1 MSEVKEIVLFNKI
14 KSGLESIKEQGNFL
28 PDMTT
33 DEGYKASKDYVLKVT
48 TKART
53 RLESARKDAKDYWIK
68 GGKEL
73 DAEAKSILSKLVG
86 YEKSHMEAYKK
97 RDTDK
102 KLKKETFENEL
113 QVKIDFFSGFLIDL
127 SDFTQE
133 SIESMINSCGEVDTT
148 EGFYNRS
155 LDAAKARSDA
165 LDYLQ
170 SSLIKAVNRDIEL
183 ARVAEIEKQNKIKE
197 DELNDLKL
205 KMEAQQKDLDAKQA
219 LIDAKEDEKQKAID
233 DKWLA
238 IENDAYRIDA
248 EFDRQIQVEITK
260 AREAERVA
268 AEKLHK
274 KEMAELKVKQDLQQK
289 EEAERLEKERVEREN
304 KLRAGRTKN
313 RNTAAKYLVEQL
325 DLTKEQ
331 AISVMNLQATGSVP
345 FVTTDF

>member
-14 KSGLESIKEQGNFL
+14 KSGLDSIKEQGDFL

-33 DEGYKASKDYVLKVT
+33 DEGYKASKDYVLHVT

-53 RLESARKDAKDYWIK
+53 SLESARKDAKDYWIK

-73 DAEAKSILSKLVG
+73 DTEAKSILSKLVG
-86 YEKSHMEAYKK
+86 YEKVHMEAYKK
-97 RDTDK
+97 RDIDK
-102 KLKKETFENEL
+102 KLKKEKFEMEL
-113 QVKIDFFSGFLIDL
+113 QVKINFFSDFLIDL
-127 SDFTQE
+127 SEFTQE
-133 SIESMINSCGEVDTT
+133 SIELMVNSCGEVDTS

-155 LDAAKARSDA
+155 LDAAKARSEA
-165 LDYLQ
+165 LEYLD
-170 SSLIKAVNRDIEL
+170 SALMKAVNRDIEI

-197 DELNDLKL
+197 GELNAIKL
-205 KMEAQQKDLDAKQA
+205 KMEQQQKELDDKQA
-219 LIDAKEDEKQKAID
+219 LIDAKENEKQKAID
-233 DKWLA
+233 DKWLV
-238 IENDAYRIDA
+238 IENDAYKIDA
-248 EFDRQIQVEITK
+248 EFDSLVQNRIEQDRAMEILESEL
-260 AREAERVA
+260 RHE
-268 AEKLHK
+268 

-289 EEAERLEKERVEREN
+289 EEAERLEKERLERES

-331 AISVMNLQATGSVP
+331 AVAVMNLQASGKVP